1 MFDAFFKR
9 DLAKRLLLGRSISA
23 DTEKTIL
30 TKLKLGKWTGG
41 EKTGARTSISFSIA
55 CTKSVGHPLLASR
68 KEC

>member
-41 EKTGARTSISFSIA
+41 QRRL
-55 CTKSVGHPLLASR
+55 GHELESHFQLRVQRVWAILY
-68 KEC
+68 

>member
-41 EKTGARTSISFSIA
+41 QRRLGQTRISFSIA